1 MKFDV
6 LKLHSDSIKSKFGKN
21 LFPSI
26 LVFLLFIFATFFI
39 NTSFAAESQPNCGIF
54 EIKPGCDIS
63 GWLHLILG
71 DMAIATFL
79 GLLLHHFSRRASMKL
94 EKIIVAQEAMRTA
107 RRDYAIQNIKNH
119 LTTLLFIMGIIN
131 RFVASYNKETTQ
143 RSTIYATLKGEE
155 ARMGRVIQTARNTIV
170 YSSDTLDPTLVDQL
184 DGVCTFVSQISLSE
198 REGAIELPK
207 YEQSKAK
214 IMDITKKLQDY
225 AIAVHESK
233 EIERRPGHIL

>member
-1 MKFDV
+1 MRFDV
-6 LKLHSDSIKSKFGKN
+6 LKLHPDSIKSKFGKN

-26 LVFLLFIFATFFI
+26 LVLLSFIFATFLI
-39 NTSFAAESQPNCGIF
+39 NNSFAAESQPKCGIF
-54 EIKPGCDIS
+54 EIKPGCDLS
-63 GWLHLILG
+63 GWLHLIIGEMVIGTL
-71 DMAIATFL
+71 L
-79 GLLLHHFSRRASMKL
+79 GLLLYYFSRRSSMKL
-94 EKIIVAQEAMRTA
+94 EKIIVTQEAMRRA

-119 LTTLLFIMGIIN
+119 LTTLLFIMGVIN
-131 RFVASYNKETTQ
+131 RLVANYNKETTQ

-155 ARMGRVIQTARNTIV
+155 GRMGRVIQTARNTIV

-184 DGVCTFVSQISLSE
+184 DGVCTFISQISISE

-225 AIAVHESK
+225 AIAVSESK